1 MPESDK
7 HENMKGKKLNYLWR
21 LIDLNL
27 VVSTH
32 FPIRDYSN
40 SSKSNLIQIRET
52 ENTKMEAGIKT
63 IGTSN
68 MLNEHWGLPTG
79 VLRM

>member
-1 MPESDK
+1 M
-7 HENMKGKKLNYLWR
+7 
-21 LIDLNL
+21 NL

-40 SSKSNLIQIRET
+40 LSKSNLIQIRET
-52 ENTKMEAGIKT
+52 ENTKKNMEAGIKT

>member
-7 HENMKGKKLNYLWR
+7 HENMKGKKPNYLWR

-52 ENTKMEAGIKT
+52 ENTKKKYGGWNKNNWHIK
-63 IGTSN
+63 
-68 MLNEHWGLPTG
+68 H
-79 VLRM
+79 VK